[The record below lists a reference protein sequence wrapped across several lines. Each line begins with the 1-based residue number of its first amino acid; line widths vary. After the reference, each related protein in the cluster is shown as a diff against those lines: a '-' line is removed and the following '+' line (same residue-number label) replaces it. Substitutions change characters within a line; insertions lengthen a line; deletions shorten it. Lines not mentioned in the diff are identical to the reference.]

1 MCKGRNKTS
10 IFTSDGLAPA
20 RNILISEPGKH
31 RKKATDYYIPS
42 SQEVRDV
49 FAELDDV
56 TSGTN
61 FQVTAGLEMH
71 IEPGIRA
78 AP

>member
-10 IFTSDGLAPA
+10 SFTSDGLSPA
-20 RNILISEPGKH
+20 RNIMISEPGKH
-31 RKKATDYYIPS
+31 RKKATDYVPS

-49 FAELDDV
+49 FAELDDI

-61 FQVTAGLEMH
+61 FQVTAGLENH
-71 IEPGIRA
+71 IKPGIMA
-78 AP
+78 SS